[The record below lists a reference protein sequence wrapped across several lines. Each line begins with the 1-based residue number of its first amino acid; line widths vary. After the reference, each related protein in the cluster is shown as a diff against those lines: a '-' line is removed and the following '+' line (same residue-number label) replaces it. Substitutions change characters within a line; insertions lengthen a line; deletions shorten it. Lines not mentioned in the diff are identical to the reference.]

1 MTVASGNN
9 HCRSPRSHGIVVT
22 GPMAEKSILQGDLS
36 KIQLPDVLSFLAMIR
51 QTGKLV
57 VRRTQPQ
64 LDRSIHWKEGEII
77 FASSSSPEHSLG
89 QFLLRNGKI
98 TQDQYDESK
107 RRVTPQLRHG
117 KLLVQMG
124 ALSPKDLWWGV
135 KNQVL
140 EIIYSLFTWKDGEF
154 FFVESSEELAQE
166 RIVLQI
172 NTSSV
177 IMEGIRRLDE
187 GARIREKIP
196 TLDLVFTRVI
206 GVIPDFKE
214 LDMNETEIAIF
225 NDIDGRRTIREL
237 TGRSDLTEFEV
248 TRILFQLLSA
258 RLIEPVSEEKGFR
271 PVFLDVEDSPELLKV
286 ISTYNDMFGR
296 LFEALEKRVGEDQAR
311 DIFMTILQN
320 AETDELWSGVFFD
333 QFGRFDE
340 NMLIANISELPFE
353 KRKAVLD
360 EGLNTLLSVQL
371 FEVSQHLDSA
381 GKVDVFRFISDQ
393 KASLE
398 KATA

>member
-1 MTVASGNN
+1 MVERA
-9 HCRSPRSHGIVVT
+9 
-22 GPMAEKSILQGDLS
+22 ILQGDLS
-36 KIQLPDVLSFLAMIR
+36 KIQLPDVLSFVAMIR
-51 QTGKLV
+51 ESGKLV
-57 VRRTQPQ
+57 LRRADFERT
-64 LDRSIHWKEGEII
+64 IHWNSGEIV

-98 TQDQYDESK
+98 TQAQYEESK

-117 KLLVQMG
+117 KILVQMG
-124 ALSPKDLWWGV
+124 AISPKDLWWGV

-140 EIIYSLFTWKDGEF
+140 EIIYSLFGWKDGEF
-154 FFVESSEELAQE
+154 AFYDSADELAHE
-166 RIVLQI
+166 RIVLHI

-187 GARIREKIP
+187 SARIREKIP
-196 TLDLVFTRVI
+196 NLDIVFARVP
-206 GVIPDFKE
+206 GAAPDFRA
-214 LDMNETEIAIF
+214 LDVNEGEIAIY
-225 NDIDGRRTIREL
+225 NDIDGIRNVREL
-237 TGRSDLTEFEV
+237 TGRSDLTQFEV
-248 TRILFQLLSA
+248 ARILFQLLSA
-258 RLIEPVSEEKGFR
+258 RLIEALPEEKSFR
-271 PVFLDVEDSPELLKV
+271 PVFLDVEDSPELLKI

-296 LFEALEKRVGEDQAR
+296 LFETLEKSVGEEQAR
-311 DIFMTILQN
+311 EVFMSILQN
-320 AETDELWSGVFFD
+320 AETDELWAGVFFD
-333 QFGRFDE
+333 QYGRFDE

-353 KRKAVLD
+353 RRKAVLD

-371 FEVSQHLDSA
+371 FEVSQHLDQS

>member
-1 MTVASGNN
+1 MSDGAT
-9 HCRSPRSHGIVVT
+9 
-22 GPMAEKSILQGDLS
+22 ILQGDLS
-36 KIQLPDVLSFLAMIR
+36 RIQLPDVLSFLAMIR
-51 QTGKLV
+51 GGGKLV
-57 VRRTQPQ
+57 IRNQHLERT
-64 LDRSIHWKEGEII
+64 IHWKDGEII
-77 FASSSSPEHSLG
+77 FANSNSPEHSLG

-98 TQDQYDESK
+98 TPAQYEESK
-107 RRVTPQLRHG
+107 RRVTQQTRHG

-124 ALSPKDLWWGV
+124 AISPKDLWWGV
-135 KNQVL
+135 KHQAL
-140 EIIYSLFTWKDGEF
+140 EILYSLFNWKEGTFTLMDS
-154 FFVESSEELAQE
+154 VDELAAE
-166 RIVLQI
+166 RIVLSI

-187 GARIREKIP
+187 TARIKEKVPNI
-196 TLDLVFTRVI
+196 DMVFMKVPNAT
-206 GVIPDFKE
+206 PDFKE
-214 LDMNETEIAIF
+214 LDMSDHEIAVY
-225 NDIDGRRTIREL
+225 NNIDGKLSVREL
-237 TGRSDLTEFEV
+237 IGKSEMTEFEV

-258 RLIEPVSEEKGFR
+258 RLVEGAPEEKSFR

-296 LFEALEKRVGEDQAR
+296 LYDALVKAVGEDEAR
-311 DIFMTILQN
+311 DIFMTALQT
-320 AETDELWSGVFFD
+320 AESDELWSGVFFD
-333 QFGRFDE
+333 QYGRFDE

-353 KRKAVLD
+353 KRKSSLD

-398 KATA
+398 KVTA

>member
-1 MTVASGNN
+1 MSDQ
-9 HCRSPRSHGIVVT
+9 P
-22 GPMAEKSILQGDLS
+22 ILQGDLS
-36 KIQLPDVLSFLAMIR
+36 KIQLPDVLSFVAMIR
-51 QTGKLV
+51 ESGKLV
-57 VRRTQPQ
+57 VRRDELERT
-64 LDRSIHWKEGEII
+64 IHWNNGEIV

-98 TQDQYDESK
+98 TQAQYEESK
-107 RRVTPQLRHG
+107 RRVSPQLRHG
-117 KLLVQMG
+117 KILVQMG
-124 ALSPKDLWWGV
+124 AISPKDLWWGV

-140 EIIYSLFTWKDGEF
+140 EIMYSLFGWKEGQFALYDATD
-154 FFVESSEELAQE
+154 ELAQE

-172 NTSSV
+172 NTSAV

-187 GARIREKIP
+187 SARIREKIP
-196 TLDLVFTRVI
+196 NLEVVFTKVQGTNPDFRALDLHEAEVGI
-206 GVIPDFKE
+206 YK
-214 LDMNETEIAIF
+214 
-225 NDIDGRRTIREL
+225 DIDGTRNVRDL

-258 RLIEPVSEEKGFR
+258 RLIEALPEEKSFR
-271 PVFLDVEDSPELLKV
+271 PVFLDVEDSPELLKI

-296 LFEALEKRVGEDQAR
+296 LFETLEKSVGEDQAR
-311 DIFMTILQN
+311 DLFMSILQN
-320 AETDELWSGVFFD
+320 AETDELWAGVFFD
-333 QFGRFDE
+333 QYGRFDE

-353 KRKAVLD
+353 RRKSVLD

-371 FEVSQHLDSA
+371 FEVSQHLDQA

-398 KATA
+398 KATV

>member
-1 MTVASGNN
+1 
-9 HCRSPRSHGIVVT
+9 
-22 GPMAEKSILQGDLS
+22 MAETPILQGDLS
-36 KIQLPDVLSFLAMIR
+36 RIQLPDVLSFVSMIR
-51 QTGKLV
+51 GTGRLAI
-57 VRRTQPQ
+57 RHADAERT
-64 LDRSIHWKEGEII
+64 LLWKEGDIV
-77 FASSSSPEHSLG
+77 FAQSNSLDHTLG
-89 QFLLRNGKI
+89 KFLLRNGKI
-98 TQDQYDESK
+98 TAEQYDES
-107 RRVTPQLRHG
+107 RRKVTGTTRHG
-117 KLLVQMG
+117 KVLVQMG
-124 ALSPKDLWWGV
+124 AISPKDLWWGV

-140 EIIYSLFTWKDGEF
+140 EIIYSLFGWKDGEF
-154 FFVESSEELAQE
+154 AFYDSTEDLAQE
-166 RIVLQI
+166 RIVIQL

-187 GARIREKIP
+187 AARIREKIP
-196 TLDLVFTRVI
+196 NLDVVFARVP
-206 GVIPDFKE
+206 GVTPDFHD
-214 LDMNETEIAIF
+214 LDMSEAEIAIY
-225 NDIDGRRTIREL
+225 NNIDGRLNVREL

-248 TRILFQLLSA
+248 TRILFQLLLA
-258 RLIEPVSEEKGFR
+258 RLIEPLTEEKSFR

-296 LFEALEKRVGEDQAR
+296 LFEALEKTVGEDQAR
-311 DIFMTILQN
+311 EIFMTILQN
-320 AETDELWSGVFFD
+320 SETDELWAGVFFD
-333 QFGRFDE
+333 QYGRFDE

>member
-1 MTVASGNN
+1 MS
-9 HCRSPRSHGIVVT
+9 
-22 GPMAEKSILQGDLS
+22 EKPILQGDLS
-36 KIQLPDVLSFLAMIR
+36 KIQLPDVLSFVSMIR
-51 QTGKLV
+51 ESGRLM
-57 VRRTQPQ
+57 VRRGP
-64 LDRSIHWKEGEII
+64 LERNIHWKEGEIV
-77 FASSSSPEHSLG
+77 FANSSSPEHSLG

-98 TQDQYDESK
+98 TTEQYEESK

-124 ALSPKDLWWGV
+124 AISPKDLWWGV
-135 KNQVL
+135 KNQVQ
-140 EIIYSLFTWKDGEF
+140 EIIYSLFGWKDGEF
-154 FFVESSEELAQE
+154 ALYESLEELAQE
-166 RIVLQI
+166 RIVIQI
-172 NTSSV
+172 NTPSV

-187 GARIREKIP
+187 AGRIREKVP
-196 TLDLVFTRVI
+196 SLDMVFVSVP
-206 GVIPDFKE
+206 GVTPDFRA
-214 LDMNETEIAIF
+214 LDMSETEINIY
-225 NDIDGRRTIREL
+225 NRIDGRLNVREL

-258 RLIEPVSEEKGFR
+258 RLIEPVAEEKSFR

-296 LFEALEKRVGEDQAR
+296 LFETLEATVGEDQAR
-311 DIFMTILQN
+311 DIFMSILQN

-333 QFGRFDE
+333 QYGRFDE

-353 KRKAVLD
+353 KRKSVLD

-398 KATA
+398 KTA

>member
-1 MTVASGNN
+1 MSDKAV
-9 HCRSPRSHGIVVT
+9 
-22 GPMAEKSILQGDLS
+22 LQGDLTR
-36 KIQLPDVLSFLAMIR
+36 IQLPDVLSFLAMIR
-51 QTGKLV
+51 AGGKLV
-57 VRRTQPQ
+57 VRRLQ
-64 LDRSIHWKEGEII
+64 LERSIHWKEGEIV
-77 FASSSSPEHSLG
+77 FASSNSPEHSLG

-98 TQDQYDESK
+98 TQQQYDESK

-124 ALSPKDLWWGV
+124 AISPKDLWWGV

-154 FFVESSEELAQE
+154 ALYDSVEDLAQE
-166 RIVLQI
+166 RIMLQI

-187 GARIREKIP
+187 SARIREKIP
-196 TLDLVFTRVI
+196 SLDVVFVKVP
-206 GVIPDFKE
+206 GVVPDFGA
-214 LDMNETEIAIF
+214 LDMTDVEMAVYTN
-225 NDIDGRRTIREL
+225 IDGTLNVREL

-258 RLIEPVSEEKGFR
+258 RLIEIAPEEKSFR

-311 DIFMTILQN
+311 EIFMTILQN
-320 AETDELWSGVFFD
+320 AETDELWAGVFFD
-333 QFGRFDE
+333 QYGRFDE

-353 KRKAVLD
+353 RRKTVLD

-371 FEVSQHLDSA
+371 FEVSQHLDQA